1 MASATERGEDWLA
14 GLGRKPTMGEVGER
28 DEQLADYFE
37 YRFDPGDPA
46 PHARLVIGPDTKG
59 RLLEIGVIE
68 TSDEEGEAIVHA
80 NQLRAAWY
88 HLALG

>member
-1 MASATERGEDWLA
+1 MNAEDWLA
-14 GLGRKPTMGEVGER
+14 SLGRKPAMAEVSER
-28 DEQLADYFE
+28 DEDLADYFE
-37 YRFDPGDPA
+37 HRFDPAAPA

-59 RLLEIGVIE
+59 RLLELGIIE

-80 NQLRAAWY
+80 NQLRADWY